1 MKLSPIRDRVL
12 VRPIEDTN
20 VTKSGIVIP
29 DNATEKPI
37 RGKVLAVGSGKVLDN
52 GTVLPLIV
60 KEGDTVLYGKYAG
73 TTVKL
78 DNDDHIVLKED
89 DILAIVE

>member
-12 VRPIEDTN
+12 VKPIEETN

-29 DNATEKPI
+29 DNAAEKPI
-37 RGKVLAVGSGKVLDN
+37 QGKVLAIGTGKLLDN
-52 GTVLPLIV
+52 GTVIPLVV
-60 KEGDTVLYGKYAG
+60 KPGDTVLYGKYAG

-78 DNDDHIVLKED
+78 DNNDHIVLKED
-89 DILAIVE
+89 DILAVVE

>member
-12 VRPIEDTN
+12 VKPIEETN

-29 DNATEKPI
+29 DNAAEKPI
-37 RGKVLAVGSGKVLDN
+37 RGKVLAVGSGKLLDN
-52 GTVLPLIV
+52 GTVIPLVI
-60 KEGDTVLYGKYAG
+60 KQGDTILYGKYAG

-78 DNDDHIVLKED
+78 DNEDHIVLKED
-89 DILAIVE
+89 DILAVVE

>member
-1 MKLSPIRDRVL
+1 MKLSPIRDRIL

-37 RGKVLAVGSGKVLDN
+37 RGKVLAVGSGRVLDN
-52 GTVLPLIV
+52 GTVLPLVV

>member
-37 RGKVLAVGSGKVLDN
+37 RGKVLAVGSGRVLDN
-52 GTVLPLIV
+52 GTVLPLV
-60 KEGDTVLYGKYAG
+60 VQEGDTVLYGKYAG

-78 DNDDHIVLKED
+78 DNDDHIVIKED

>member
-1 MKLSPIRDRVL
+1 MKLSPIRDRIL

-29 DNATEKPI
+29 DNATEQPI
-37 RGKVLAVGSGKVLDN
+37 RGKVLAVGSGRVLDN
-52 GTVLPLIV
+52 GTVLPLVV

>member
-37 RGKVLAVGSGKVLDN
+37 RGKVLAVGSGRVLDN
-52 GTVLPLIV
+52 GTVLPLVV

>member
-29 DNATEKPI
+29 DNAAEKPI

-52 GTVLPLIV
+52 GTVIPLV
-60 KEGDTVLYGKYAG
+60 VQEGDTVLYGKYAG
-73 TTVKL
+73 MTVKL